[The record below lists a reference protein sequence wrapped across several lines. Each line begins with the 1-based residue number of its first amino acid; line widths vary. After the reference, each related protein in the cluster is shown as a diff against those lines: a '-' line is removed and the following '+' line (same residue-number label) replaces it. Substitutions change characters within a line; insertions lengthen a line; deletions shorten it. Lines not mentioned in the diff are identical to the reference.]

1 MSRLLTSAL
10 LSFPLCMLLAGCG
23 YEKHEVTN
31 EFYHPEHPVTSKTLY
46 PKTQNHAMQSSTENL
61 AWMKTASTHK
71 EKEEEKPA
79 KSRPTPAKPD
89 DVSHQQEGET
99 KRLASV
105 QMKQPNQTPFVTQRQ
120 APPAQREKTEIPKVK
135 YTLPVPPKPVEPI
148 DVQKEIAK
156 TLEAVE
162 RIKAEAAKQ
171 IAEAL
176 RIIKIVKPIRA
187 TKVMPVVPSVV
198 DVVKAEAVAEV
209 AEATAFAQTAE
220 AVAKAKIA
228 KAVAKVQIAELNDA
242 TKPATK
248 EEVRQAKA
256 KSAKKIAQAVAAA
269 EIAKAK
275 AAATVAKSVAEVE
288 KQKAK
293 KYPSLAEKLFGEK

>member
-1 MSRLLTSAL
+1 MSRFLASAL
-10 LSFPLCMLLAGCG
+10 LSFPLCLLLAGCG
-23 YEKHEVTN
+23 HEKREVTN
-31 EFYHPEHPVTSKTLY
+31 EFYHPERPVASKTLY
-46 PKTQNHAMQSSTENL
+46 PKTETHPAKVQTENRSQ
-61 AWMKTASTHK
+61 MPSTAVHETLL
-71 EKEEEKPA
+71 PQ
-79 KSRPTPAKPD
+79 SRTTTPSNKHDSVLKKPTPSHKNEIRKNA
-89 DVSHQQEGET
+89 DV
-99 KRLASV
+99 SV
-105 QMKQPNQTPFVTQRQ
+105 QMKDRQTSSPQQ
-120 APPAQREKTEIPKVK
+120 SEKTAVPKVT

-162 RIKAEAAKQ
+162 RIKAEAAKE

-176 RIIKIVKPIRA
+176 RVIKIVKPIRA

-228 KAVAKVQIAELNDA
+228 KAVAKVQISELNDA

-248 EEVRQAKA
+248 EAVRHAKA
-256 KSAKKIAQAVAAA
+256 EAAKKIAKAVAAA

-275 AAATVAKSVAEVE
+275 AAATIARSVAEVE